1 MKKDRF
7 TANPFPEVRVS
18 EREQKELISL
28 VDIYVDDYLK
38 KYEHFTVVD
47 KHQINMRRW
56 EHVKSKDNLHVYTER
71 TRKEL
76 QRNGMSPENSLSATQ
91 RLQADSVK
99 PDLPVMLSVGSF
111 VGEMD
116 DLMFGVVNPTLDSMR
131 IKASC
136 MSESTHWNAQE
147 VARDQVSIYET
158 CASFES
164 RTVYSALSLLETSMS
179 SFDEENWRDV

>member
-38 KYEHFTVVD
+38 KYEHFAVVD
-47 KHQINMRRW
+47 KH
-56 EHVKSKDNLHVYTER
+56 
-71 TRKEL
+71 
-76 QRNGMSPENSLSATQ
+76 
-91 RLQADSVK
+91 
-99 PDLPVMLSVGSF
+99 
-111 VGEMD
+111 
-116 DLMFGVVNPTLDSMR
+116 
-131 IKASC
+131 
-136 MSESTHWNAQE
+136 QE
-147 VARDQVSIYET
+147 VARDQVSIYEA